1 MRIKMIEPRRTT
13 IDGVDLSL
21 FHPGQAYEVDP
32 SVANY
37 LILSGVAEPCGSDSP
52 ALVVRTS
59 EVMVGVFRGGAAT
72 TAEVADDWE
81 DDDGPGAA

>member
-1 MRIKMIEPRRTT
+1 MRIRMIEPRQPT
-13 IDGVDLSL
+13 IDGVDLSM

-32 SVANY
+32 SVASY
-37 LILSGVAEPCGSDSP
+37 LITSGVAEPCSNDSP

-59 EVMVGVFRGGAAT
+59 EVAVGVFRGGAAI
-72 TAEVADDWE
+72 AADVADDWE

>member
-1 MRIKMIEPRRTT
+1 MRIRMIEPQRTT
-13 IDGVDLSL
+13 IEGVDLSV

-37 LILSGVAEPCGSDSP
+37 LILSGVAELCSSDAP

-59 EVMVGVFRGGAAT
+59 EVIVGVFRGRAAT

-81 DDDGPGAA
+81 EDDGPGAA